1 MHVDQRAPRRDARD
15 PRRDDARECE
25 VARGTHRGRR
35 ETSRRASL
43 ATMSAASALA
53 FAPTPAALAP
63 RARVASSRPPLS
75 RHDGPR
81 RANWHRRLRSPRAAA
96 ISADD
101 DPTPRA
107 DSDSVHPDTARAGVS
122 RRDAV
127 LRAGASVAVAA
138 SASRVILPGSARA
151 SPASARA
158 ALGAGASP
166 TSPPSGP
173 TTLAP
178 SSYRPWTG
186 EEVLTPVGGGAL
198 ELSPMGLGTWSWGNQ
213 FVWGYD
219 ESMDPELRDVFN
231 RAVAAGINT
240 FDTAD
245 SYGTGNGFDG
255 RSEVLLGEF
264 LRGCPDR
271 AAASRVNI
279 ATKFAAYPWRITPN
293 SVVQAARESAARL
306 GKDAIELGQLHWS
319 TGNYQPL
326 QERALWAGIADAYD
340 AGVIRAVGLSNF
352 GPKQLRRI
360 HKYMSDRGV
369 PIATLQVQYS
379 LLSRFPESNGTR
391 ETCDELGVRLIAY
404 SPLALGLLTGKYSTD
419 APPPGLRGFAYKDVL
434 PALPELLGTMRE
446 IGDGRGGKTPAQV
459 AVNWCLCKDTTPI
472 PGVKNARQLEENLGA
487 LGWRL
492 TREEVDALD
501 AAAAKCGKSVSQNIF
516 QTA

>member
-1 MHVDQRAPRRDARD
+1 MGDF
-15 PRRDDARECE
+15 
-25 VARGTHRGRR
+25 ARGTPSGRR
-35 ETSRRASL
+35 ETPRRASL
-43 ATMSAASALA
+43 AIMSAAFAVASAR
-53 FAPTPAALAP
+53 TPAALAP
-63 RARVASSRPPLS
+63 RARVASSRPPPS
-75 RHDGPR
+75 PHDGRPR
-81 RANWHRRLRSPRAAA
+81 RANWHRLDRRRLRRSPRAAA
-96 ISADD
+96 TSADD
-101 DPTPRA
+101 D
-107 DSDSVHPDTARAGVS
+107 SDPSASSSASSSARVHPDAGRAGVS

-138 SASRVILPGSARA
+138 SASRVILPGSALA

-158 ALGAGASP
+158 PPGAGASP
-166 TSPPSGP
+166 STLPSAPATLTSS
-173 TTLAP
+173 T
-178 SSYRPWTG
+178 YRPWTG
-186 EEVLTPVGGGAL
+186 REVLTPVAGGAL

-264 LRGCPDR
+264 LRLCPDR
-271 AAASRVNI
+271 DAASRVNI
-279 ATKFAAYPWRITPN
+279 ATKFAAYPWRITPG

-306 GKDAIELGQLHWS
+306 GKDSIELGQLHWS

-360 HKYMSDRGV
+360 HTYMSDRGV

-379 LLSRFPESNGTR
+379 LLSRFPELNGTR

-404 SPLALGLLTGKYSTD
+404 SPLALGLLTGKYSVD
-419 APPPGLRGFAYKDVL
+419 SPPPGLRGFAYKDVL

-472 PGVKNARQLEENLGA
+472 PGVKNARQLEENVGA

>member
-1 MHVDQRAPRRDARD
+1 M
-15 PRRDDARECE
+15 
-25 VARGTHRGRR
+25 
-35 ETSRRASL
+35 
-43 ATMSAASALA
+43 
-53 FAPTPAALAP
+53 
-63 RARVASSRPPLS
+63 
-75 RHDGPR
+75 
-81 RANWHRRLRSPRAAA
+81 
-96 ISADD
+96 
-101 DPTPRA
+101 
-107 DSDSVHPDTARAGVS
+107 
-122 RRDAV
+122 
-127 LRAGASVAVAA
+127 
-138 SASRVILPGSARA
+138 
-151 SPASARA
+151 
-158 ALGAGASP
+158 
-166 TSPPSGP
+166 
-173 TTLAP
+173 
-178 SSYRPWTG
+178 
-186 EEVLTPVGGGAL
+186 GGGAL

-219 ESMDPELRDVFN
+219 DPWTPNSATCSTAPSPRASTPSTPRTVTALETVSTDVRRCCSANFC
-231 RAVAAGINT
+231 AGVPI
-240 FDTAD
+240 AP
-245 SYGTGNGFDG
+245 
-255 RSEVLLGEF
+255 R
-264 LRGCPDR
+264 P
-271 AAASRVNI
+271 RVNI

-360 HKYMSDRGV
+360 HAYMSDRGV

-379 LLSRFPESNGTR
+379 LLSRFPETNGTR

-459 AVNWCLCKDTTPI
+459 AVNWCLCKDATPI